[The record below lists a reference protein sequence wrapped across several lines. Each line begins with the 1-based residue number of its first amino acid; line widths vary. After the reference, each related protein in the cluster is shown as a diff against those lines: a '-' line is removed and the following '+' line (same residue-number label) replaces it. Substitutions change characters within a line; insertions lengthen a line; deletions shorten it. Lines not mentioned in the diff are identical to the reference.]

1 MNADAVTID
10 SSWKL
15 QQQVDEASRHLF
27 LMVGAPKKA
36 PRTFSQS
43 AFHNFYIN
51 KSKSKRPNM
60 DANAGEQLRL
70 PYETI

>member
-27 LMVGAPKKA
+27 LMVGAPK
-36 PRTFSQS
+36 
-43 AFHNFYIN
+43 NFYIN